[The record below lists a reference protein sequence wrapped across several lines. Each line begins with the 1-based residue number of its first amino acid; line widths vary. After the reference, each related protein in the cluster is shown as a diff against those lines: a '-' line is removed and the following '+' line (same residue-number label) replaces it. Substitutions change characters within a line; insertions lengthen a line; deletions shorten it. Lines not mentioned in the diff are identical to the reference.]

1 MKKIDV
7 VKAAEEGITNN
18 LENKRVRFDGR
29 SLIVKAVEF
38 FTDLNCGLH
47 ARITGRDGSV
57 IEPLRG
63 VEIEVED

>member
-7 VKAAEEGITNN
+7 VKAAEEGITSN
-18 LENKRVRFDGR
+18 LEDKRVRFDGR
-29 SLIVKAVEF
+29 SLIVKSIEF
-38 FTDLNCGLH
+38 FTDVNCGLH
-47 ARITGRDGSV
+47 ARITGRDGSA